1 MIRFLLS
8 ALIVTVITS
17 TTRATPPSDG
27 LLNAIANVESNNNP
41 NAIGDAGKAIGIY
54 QIHRP
59 YWQDAVDHDPSIGGE
74 YKDCFNPEYARRVVI
89 AYMDRYA
96 PPNAS
101 DEILARIHNGG
112 PRGHKKSATLKY
124 WSKVKKK
131 MN

>member
-1 MIRFLLS
+1 MIRSFLS
-8 ALIVTVITS
+8 VIIVAVITS
-17 TTRATPPSDG
+17 TAHATSPSDV
-27 LLNAIANVESNNNP
+27 LLNAIASVESNNNP
-41 NAIGDAGKAIGIY
+41 NAIGDNGKAIGIY
-54 QIHRP
+54 QIHRA

-74 YKDCFNPEYARRVVI
+74 YKDCFNPEYARRIVI

-96 PPNAS
+96 PANAS
-101 DEILARIHNGG
+101 DETLARIHNGG